1 MVEYCLH
8 ITVVPNECLTALFS
22 HLFQNPSVLIFEV
35 SAFHVSVRNKISK
48 ISDSFSV
55 GIFFYLDLVLLIDT
69 PVIPRVVG
77 FTICSGGYSIQQIE
91 GFYVEFNFHKNKW
104 LVNCSYKPH
113 IKVLLKIICG
123 H

>member
-55 GIFFYLDLVLLIDT
+55 GIFFLPGFSAPYRHPGDSKGSGILLYVQED
-69 PVIPRVVG
+69 IP
-77 FTICSGGYSIQQIE
+77 
-91 GFYVEFNFHKNKW
+91 FNR
-104 LVNCSYKPH
+104 
-113 IKVLLKIICG
+113 
-123 H
+123 